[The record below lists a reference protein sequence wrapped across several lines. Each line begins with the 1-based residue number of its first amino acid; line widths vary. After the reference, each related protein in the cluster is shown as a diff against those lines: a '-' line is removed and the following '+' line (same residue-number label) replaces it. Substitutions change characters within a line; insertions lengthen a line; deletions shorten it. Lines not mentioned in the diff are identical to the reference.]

1 MEKNNNIVFYLV
13 IIIGVLVMIVY
24 NTSKSKLPVTQADVL
39 PTIVGQCTTTKV
51 SEVGTRLTDGTT
63 GQNIVG
69 SGSYIAY
76 GDGGKQVSYDTIQ
89 GIENSQIGDEVI
101 LCLISIPEDCPP
113 NDDRGKNYTATNLRT
128 GEAWRAQDSSHSCGG
143 A

>member
-1 MEKNNNIVFYLV
+1 MQKNNNIVLYLI
-13 IIIGVLVMIVY
+13 IIIGVLVIIVY
-24 NTSKSKLPVTQADVL
+24 NISKPKSPETQADVL
-39 PTIVGQCTTTKV
+39 PTTIGQCSNTKI
-51 SEVGTRLTDGTT
+51 SEIGTRLTDGTT
-63 GQNIVG
+63 GHSIAG

-76 GDGGKQVSYDTIQ
+76 SNGGKQVSYDTIQ
-89 GIENSQIGDEVI
+89 GIENSQVGDRVI